1 MSTVISKDGTTIAYE
16 RSGSGPALVLV
27 NGALDYRAVSANG
40 KLADRLAD
48 RFNVY
53 RYDRRGRGE
62 SGDRLPY
69 ALEREVEDI
78 EALIR
83 EAGEPAFL
91 YGESSGACLV
101 FEAALRLGE
110 RVRKIAL
117 YEPPYNS
124 EESSRQRWRQ
134 YRKEL
139 EEALAAGP
147 KGEALG
153 LFMKLV
159 GATDEDVAQVRQTPM
174 WDPMEAVE
182 QTLAYDAEIMGEEA
196 ELPVEQAAELETPAL
211 VLNGG
216 ASFPFM
222 EATARSLAQAMP
234 HGRHRI
240 LEGQTHE
247 VSAEAL
253 APALAEFFSE

>member
-1 MSTVISKDGTTIAYE
+1 MSIVISKDGATIAYE
-16 RSGSGPALVLV
+16 RSGSGPALILV
-27 NGALDYRAVSANG
+27 NGALDYRAVSGNAR
-40 KLADRLAD
+40 LADLLAD
-48 RFNVY
+48 RFTVY

-62 SGDRLPY
+62 SGDRQPY
-69 ALEREVEDI
+69 APEREVEDI

-110 RVRKIAL
+110 PVRKIAL

-124 EESSRQRWRQ
+124 ETSSRKNWRR

-139 EEALAAGP
+139 GEALASGP

-153 LFMKLV
+153 LFIKLV
-159 GATDEDVAQVRQTPM
+159 GATDEDVANMRQTPM
-174 WDPMEAVE
+174 WPPLEAVE
-182 QTLAYDAEIMGEEA
+182 QTLAYDGEIMGEEA
-196 ELPVEQAAELETPAL
+196 AIPVERAAQLKTPAL

-222 EATARSLAQAMP
+222 EATARTLAQAMP
-234 HGRHRI
+234 DGQHRV
-240 LEGQTHE
+240 LEGQSHE
-247 VSAEAL
+247 VSADVL
-253 APALAEFFSE
+253 APVLAEFFNE